1 MSSSIITISSDDDW
15 SGSQASP
22 STIIQSGQLIVD
34 SVHSTVD
41 SSGCRHIPFPG
52 LAVIIV

>member
-1 MSSSIITISSDDDW
+1 MEVCLPITNAISSDDDS

-41 SSGCRHIPFPG
+41 YSGCNCSDIS
-52 LAVIIV
+52 